1 MAHVKLICVKV
12 NGRLRVRIDDPAYR
26 RDANCAFPK
35 RLRREGA
42 TYTVSPND
50 ISLICRSKCYY
61 YIKPDA
67 ISVSKIN
74 VERVFTDE
82 TTDECIICMS
92 EEKRM
97 VAAPCGHY
105 TLCVTCSD
113 RMRGKPCSTCR
124 TPVAAYVDYTKLN
137 R

>member
-26 RDANCAFPK
+26 RDANCTFPK

-42 TYTVSPND
+42 TFAVAPKDS
-50 ISLICRSKCYY
+50 SLICRSKCYY

-67 ISVSKIN
+67 VTVCKIT

-82 TTDECIICMS
+82 ANDECIVCMS
-92 EEKRM
+92 EPKRM

-105 TLCVTCSD
+105 TLCVTCSY
-113 RMRGKPCSTCR
+113 RIGGQP
-124 TPVAAYVDYTKLN
+124 
-137 R
+137 